1 MQKKVKE
8 ELLQLSSRIVNNL
21 DTESVDQLYES
32 ARKLYEKLAVLK
44 YIEEK
49 LDHVEVDVSKNEMA
63 QKFEKLANAVL
74 FANSGVPESNP
85 HEEDIIIPGMDTIKH
100 MVTEMNTDVAMDQLF
115 SELLNN
121 GELMKDERKVTEG
134 GLAASVLQK
143 QTRKFAIGL
152 NDKVAF
158 VKNLFDESEE
168 DFQKVTQKIAALPS
182 VEQALEYIE
191 NKVKREFNWEG
202 KPDWEERFKA
212 EVSRAFQS

>member
-8 ELLQLSSRIVNNL
+8 ELRQLSSRIANNL
-21 DTESVDQLYES
+21 DTESVNELYDS

-44 YIEEK
+44 YIEDK

-74 FANSGVPESNP
+74 VANSGVPETNP

-121 GELMKDERKVTEG
+121 RELMKDDRQVTEG
-134 GLAASVLQK
+134 GLAASVLQR
-143 QTRKFAIGL
+143 QSRRFAIGL

-168 DFQKVTQKIAALPS
+168 DFQKVIQKITALTS
-182 VEQALEYIE
+182 LEQALEYIDD
-191 NKVKREFNWEG
+191 KVKSEFNWEG

>member
-8 ELLQLSSRIVNNL
+8 ELRQLSSRIANNL
-21 DTESVDQLYES
+21 ETESVNELYDS

-44 YIEEK
+44 YIEDK

-74 FANSGVPESNP
+74 VANSGVPESNP

-115 SELLNN
+115 TELLHT

-143 QTRKFAIGL
+143 QTRRFAIGL

-168 DFQKVTQKIAALPS
+168 DFQKVTQTIAGLGNAQ
-182 VEQALEYIE
+182 QALEYID
-191 NKVKREFNWEG
+191 NKVKSEFNWEN
-202 KPDWEERFKA
+202 KADWEERFKA

>member
-8 ELLQLSSRIVNNL
+8 ELRRLSQRIASNL
-21 DTESVDQLYES
+21 DTESVDELYES

-49 LDHVEVDVSKNEMA
+49 LDHIEVDVSKNEIA
-63 QKFEKLANAVL
+63 QKFEKLANAVMT
-74 FANSGVPESNP
+74 ANSTVPETNP
-85 HEEDIIIPGMDTIKH
+85 HDEDIIIPGMDTIKH

-115 SELLNN
+115 SELLSA
-121 GELMKDERKVTEG
+121 GELMKDERTINEG

-158 VKNLFDESEE
+158 VNNLFDESVE
-168 DFQKVTQKIAALPS
+168 DFQKVIQNISGLGSEA
-182 VEQALEYIE
+182 EALEYIE
-191 NKVKREFNWEG
+191 HNVKTEFNWEG

-212 EVSRAFQS
+212 EVSRAFQM